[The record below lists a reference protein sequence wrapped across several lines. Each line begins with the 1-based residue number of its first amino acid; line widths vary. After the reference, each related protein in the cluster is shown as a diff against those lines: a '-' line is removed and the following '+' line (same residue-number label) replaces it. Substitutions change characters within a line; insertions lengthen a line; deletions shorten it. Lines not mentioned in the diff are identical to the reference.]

1 MEIPIQPL
9 HGNDRDGADVSSVP
23 EAVESTDFHREDP
36 CAGILMNM
44 AESCKAMESYK
55 EALPLISEMQSII
68 INFNV
73 SDPKLRGLVAEVKQH
88 FTDKNK
94 PQPTYQNCTIMT
106 GEKNVSGETVNEH
119 NTSVGTNYGT
129 ADGNLQHQDVTMG
142 TPTIGHQLTDK
153 QPQHPQLE

>member
-88 FTDKNK
+88 FTEKNK
-94 PQPTYQNCTIMT
+94 PQPTYQ
-106 GEKNVSGETVNEH
+106 

-153 QPQHPQLE
+153 QPQQPQLE